1 MILFYLY
8 FFTLINGEQ
17 IIKNINFPSCKT
29 CKFFTPS
36 NKFSFD
42 SKYHNCEKFG
52 EKNIFTDEIE
62 YKSASLCRS
71 DEKLCGESGK
81 YFEKEPYLRFK
92 IAKHYTGS
100 MLPNFLSL
108 ILLCLTLI
116 LITLKK

>member
-36 NKFSFD
+36 HKFPFD
-42 SKYHNCEKFG
+42 SKYNNCEKFG
-52 EKNIFTDEIE
+52 EKNIFTDEIQ
-62 YKSASLCRS
+62 YDPASLCRKN
-71 DEKLCGESGK
+71 EKLCGESGK
-81 YFEKEPYLRFK
+81 YFEKEPNLRFK
-92 IAKHYTGS
+92 IAKHYTVY

-116 LITLKK
+116 SITLKK